1 LGTNKRNAGSIDRRM
16 RVRVNESIMRGAQP
30 ESLSNA
36 ELELNLEPLT
46 RTPIPRPVRAWV
58 RYGNIPIQVDAVVT
72 AWTTRA
78 VAIKWESPDGE
89 HKAWVWSNA
98 VVERP

>member
-1 LGTNKRNAGSIDRRM
+1 LGTSKRYAVSVDRRM
-16 RVRVNESIMRGAQP
+16 GERVNDSIMRCTQP

-36 ELELNLEPLT
+36 ELDFRTEPLT
-46 RTPIPRPVRAWV
+46 RRPIPRPVKAWV
-58 RYGNIPIQVDAVVT
+58 RYGKVSIQVDAVVT

-89 HKAWVWSNA
+89 HRAWVWSNA
-98 VVERP
+98 VIERP